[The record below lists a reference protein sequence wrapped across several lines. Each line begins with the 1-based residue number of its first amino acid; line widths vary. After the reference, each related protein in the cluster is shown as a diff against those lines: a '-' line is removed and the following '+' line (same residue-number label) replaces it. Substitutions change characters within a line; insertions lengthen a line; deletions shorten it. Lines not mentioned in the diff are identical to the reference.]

1 MDCGRVFMSTSL
13 EYESSPPEAAMD
25 RGGIAGH
32 PRGLTTLFFTEM
44 WERFSFYGMKAILA
58 LYMVTPVL
66 FGGLGFSEAEGGLI
80 LGNYTSSVYLT
91 PLIGG
96 WLADRYL
103 GTRLSVLIGGIVIA
117 SGHFSLAVPSLTTF
131 YLGLFLIT
139 LGTGLLKPNMSAM
152 VGQMYTDRDTRRD
165 AGFSIFYMGV
175 NLGAFLAPLVC
186 GFLAQSEMFKGI
198 LRSLHLKP
206 EHSWHWGFAAAGV
219 GMVFGLIQYVWSGDR
234 LKGIGLRPDRKK
246 DREDDEDDKGKDTV
260 SIFLAVAGCGVGL
273 LSSYAYFQ
281 GLHFSTSMFPT
292 FVGGALGYLV
302 GVLRQLRG
310 EELMRVLVIFILCA
324 FSVIFW
330 MSFEQSAGSLTL
342 FADRQTRN
350 SFLGHEYP
358 SSWYQAVQPLFVILL
373 APAFAALWV
382 RLGRRQ
388 PSSPMKFTIGLL
400 FAGLAFA
407 VMAVASVFTRTGK
420 VSPWWLVSCYLLQT
434 FGELCL
440 SPVGLSTVT
449 KLSPAKLVGL
459 MMGVWFLFTSFGE
472 FIAGLSMRF
481 LNPNDQVKLFAVVA
495 GITIVAATILLALT
509 PLIKRMVP
517 AEVVD

>member
-1 MDCGRVFMSTSL
+1 MSTSL
-13 EYESSPPEAAMD
+13 KYESSPPEAAMD

-58 LYMVTPVL
+58 LYMVTPIL
-66 FGGLGFSEAEGGLI
+66 YGGLGFSDADSGLV

-103 GTRLSVLIGGIVIA
+103 GTRLSVLFGGIVIA
-117 SGHFSLAVPSLTTF
+117 SGHFSLAIPSITTF

-152 VGQMYTDRDTRRD
+152 VGQLYTDRDTRRD

-186 GFLAQSEMFKGI
+186 GFLAQSDTFKGI

-234 LKGIGLRPDRKK
+234 LKGIGLRPNRKAEAT
-246 DREDDEDDKGKDTV
+246 DGQNGKGKDTV
-260 SIFLAVAGCGVGL
+260 SIILALIGCGVGL
-273 LSSYAYFQ
+273 LASYAYFR

-292 FVGGALGYLV
+292 FVGGAVGYLI

-310 EELMRVLVIFILCA
+310 EELRRVLVIFILCA

-342 FADRQTRN
+342 FADRLTRN
-350 SFLGHEYP
+350 SIFGHAFP
-358 SSWYQAVQPLFVILL
+358 SSWYQAIQPLFVIIL
-373 APAFAALWV
+373 APVFAALWV
-382 RLGRRQ
+382 YLGRRQ

-400 FAGLAFA
+400 FAGLAFG
-407 VMAVASVFTRTGK
+407 VMAVAAIFTRSGK
-420 VSPWWLVSCYLLQT
+420 VSPLWLVSCYLLQT

-449 KLSPAKLVGL
+449 KLAPAKLVGL

-481 LNPNDQVKLFAVVA
+481 LNPDDQVKLFAVVA
-495 GITIVAATILLALT
+495 GITIVAAAVLLALV
-509 PLIKRMVP
+509 PVIKRIVP
-517 AEVVD
+517 PEVVE